1 MRARDMQ
8 EEQIRDL
15 LKYAASQLLDKD
27 MSLFMSAVNER
38 SISHRLAVH
47 LIPLFDEYD
56 VDCEYNRCGI
66 IVKTTNHNKKRV
78 FPDIIVHKRNVNNN
92 LVVIEMK
99 KNSSPS
105 SKRAD
110 IEKLKDYM
118 NTTSLEYQYAFFV
131 DVRIKKHH
139 VSVDAFQIDK
149 DGEETHVFKVAP
161 PLNVSLNAK
170 VNL

>member
-1 MRARDMQ
+1 MQ

-27 MSLFMSAVNER
+27 LSLFMSAVNER

-66 IVKTTNHNKKRV
+66 IVKTINPNKRV
-78 FPDIIVHKRNVNNN
+78 FPDIIVHKRNVKNN

-105 SKRAD
+105 SKKAD
-110 IEKLKDYM
+110 IEKLTKYM
-118 NTTSLEYQYAFFV
+118 NTQSLEYQYAFFV

-149 DGEETHVFKVAP
+149 DGEETHVFKVVH